1 MYILLGMEIYRVFH
15 SVSLSCVIP
24 QFVRLEGSVGDR
36 IISTV
41 RCSTFMRS
49 IVSLELDMYCI
60 LPDVMN
66 PDGLF
71 FPQSIQLSHI
81 QITLNEFDDCVHLL
95 TQLGSQLCS
104 FAVSI
109 VDVYV
114 QKADIISQ
122 ISSVSNIS

>member
-15 SVSLSCVIP
+15 NVSLSCVIP

-49 IVSLELDMYCI
+49 IVSLELDNDCI

-66 PDGLF
+66 PDELF
-71 FPQSIQLSHI
+71 FPQSIQLSRI
-81 QITLNEFDDCVHLL
+81 QITLDQFGDCVHLL
-95 TQLGSQLCS
+95 TQLGSQLRS

-114 QKADIISQ
+114 QKADTISQ